1 LSLFLNQ
8 IADKTLTSKVLFKKV
23 EKDFTL
29 VLILLDGIN
38 SAKATVRYTC
48 ARVLVDLSGVY
59 PENLYNYINQFI
71 KLLRSDYRIIKW
83 NAMAIIANLASVDKN
98 KVIDDNFERYFD
110 LLNDGYMVTVANL
123 ATYSSKI
130 GLAKPYLA
138 NAIAHELLK
147 VENITLTPNLTE
159 ECKRVIAEQTINSF
173 DLMFS
178 LFDEKTKAEVLSFVN
193 RQLESPRDSLR
204 RRARTFVLKR
214 G

>member
-1 LSLFLNQ
+1 LLNQ
-8 IADKTLTSKVLFKKV
+8 IADKTLTSEVLFKKV

-29 VLILLDGIN
+29 VPILLEGVT
-38 SAKATVRYTC
+38 STKATVRYTC
-48 ARVLVDLSGVY
+48 ARVLVDLSGIY

-71 KLLRSDYRIIKW
+71 ELLKSNYRIIKW
-83 NAMAIIANLASVDKN
+83 NAVAIIANLASVDKN
-98 KVIDDNFERYFD
+98 NVLDDNFDKYFG

-123 ATYSSKI
+123 VTYSSKI
-130 GLAKPYLA
+130 GLTKPYLA

-193 RQLESPRDSLR
+193 NQLESPRDSLK
-204 RRARTFVLKR
+204 RRAKTFALR
-214 G
+214 WG

>member
-1 LSLFLNQ
+1 LLNQ
-8 IADKTLTSKVLFKKV
+8 IADKTLTSEVLFKKV

-29 VLILLDGIN
+29 VPILLEGVT
-38 SAKATVRYTC
+38 STKATVRYTC
-48 ARVLVDLSGVY
+48 ARVLVDLSGIY

-71 KLLRSDYRIIKW
+71 ELLKSNYRIIKW
-83 NAMAIIANLASVDKN
+83 NAVAIIANLASVDKN
-98 KVIDDNFERYFD
+98 NVLDDNFDKYFG

-123 ATYSSKI
+123 VTYSSKI
-130 GLAKPYLA
+130 GLTKPYLA

-193 RQLESPRDSLR
+193 NQLESPRASLK
-204 RRARTFVLKR
+204 RRAKTFALR
-214 G
+214 WG

>member
-1 LSLFLNQ
+1 MLNQ
-8 IADKTLTSKVLFKKV
+8 IADKTLTTDVLFRKV

-29 VLILLDGIN
+29 VPILLEGIT
-38 SAKATVRYTC
+38 STKATVRYTC
-48 ARVLVDLSGVY
+48 ARVLVDLSGIY

-71 KLLRSDYRIIKW
+71 ELLKSDYRIIKW

-98 KVIDDNFERYFD
+98 KVLDDNFDKYFG
-110 LLNDGYMVTVANL
+110 LLHDGYMVTVANL

-193 RQLESPRDSLR
+193 NHLESPRDSLK
-204 RRARTFVLKR
+204 RRAKTFALR
-214 G
+214 WG

>member
-1 LSLFLNQ
+1 LLNQ
-8 IADKTLTSKVLFKKV
+8 IADKTLTSEVLFKKV

-29 VLILLDGIN
+29 VPILLDGIN

-48 ARVLVDLSGVY
+48 ARVLVDLSGIY

-71 KLLRSDYRIIKW
+71 ELLRSEYRIIKW
-83 NAMAIIANLASVDKN
+83 NTMAIIANLASVDKN
-98 KVIDDNFERYFD
+98 KVIDDNFEMYFD
-110 LLNDGYMVTVANL
+110 LLHDGYMVTVANL

-138 NAIAHELLK
+138 NAIAQELLK

-204 RRARTFVLKR
+204 RRARTFVLKW

>member
-1 LSLFLNQ
+1 MLNQ
-8 IADKTLTSKVLFKKV
+8 IADKTLTTGVLFKKV
-23 EKDFTL
+23 EKDFNL
-29 VLILLDGIN
+29 VPILLEGIT
-38 SAKATVRYTC
+38 STKATVRYTC
-48 ARVLVDLSGVY
+48 ARVLVDLSGIY

-71 KLLRSDYRIIKW
+71 ELLKSNYRIIKW
-83 NAMAIIANLASVDKN
+83 NAVAIIANLASVDKN
-98 KVIDDNFERYFD
+98 NVLDDNFDKYFG
-110 LLNDGYMVTVANL
+110 LLHDGYMVTVANL

-193 RQLESPRDSLR
+193 NQLESPRDSLK
-204 RRARTFVLKR
+204 RRAKTFALR
-214 G
+214 WG

>member
-1 LSLFLNQ
+1 LLNQ
-8 IADKTLTSKVLFKKV
+8 IADKTLTTDVLFKKV

-29 VLILLDGIN
+29 VPILLEGIT
-38 SAKATVRYTC
+38 STKATVRYTC
-48 ARVLVDLSGVY
+48 ARVLVDLSGIY

-71 KLLRSDYRIIKW
+71 ELLKSDYRIIKW
-83 NAMAIIANLASVDKN
+83 NAVAIIANLASVDKN
-98 KVIDDNFERYFD
+98 KVLDDNFDKYFG
-110 LLNDGYMVTVANL
+110 LLHDGYMVTVANL

-178 LFDEKTKAEVLSFVN
+178 LFDEKTKAEVLSFVSN
-193 RQLESPRDSLR
+193 QLESPRDSLK
-204 RRARTFVLKR
+204 RRAKTFALR
-214 G
+214 WG